1 MSQTAQVPVRTKA
14 KPMLPDWP
22 RIMRREK
29 AAQYLDIS
37 PATLDQAVASG
48 KMPKP
53 IPITGT
59 IKGWVRDDLDA
70 WIEDRRTAPL
80 IENDWD

>member
-1 MSQTAQVPVRTKA
+1 MSQTVEQRIRTKA
-14 KPMLPDWP
+14 VMPDWP

-37 PATLDQAVASG
+37 PGVLDREVAAG
-48 KMPKP
+48 KLPKP
-53 IPITGT
+53 IPITAG

-80 IENDWD
+80 RESDWD

>member
-1 MSQTAQVPVRTKA
+1 MYQVKA

-37 PATLDQAVASG
+37 PEMLDQAVASG

-53 IPITGT
+53 IPITAT

-70 WIEDRRTAPL
+70 WIEDRRQGYYPTS
-80 IENDWD
+80 DWD

>member
-1 MSQTAQVPVRTKA
+1 MSQTVQVPVRTKA

-37 PATLDQAVASG
+37 PAMLDQAVASG
-48 KMPKP
+48 QMPKP

-70 WIEDRRTAPL
+70 WIEDRRQGHYPTS
-80 IENDWD
+80 DRD

>member
-1 MSQTAQVPVRTKA
+1 
-14 KPMLPDWP
+14 MLPDWP

-37 PATLDQAVASG
+37 PEMLDQAVASG

-53 IPITGT
+53 IPITAT

-70 WIEDRRTAPL
+70 WIEDRRQGYYPTS
-80 IENDWD
+80 DWD

>member
-1 MSQTAQVPVRTKA
+1 MSQTVQVPVRTKA

-37 PATLDQAVASG
+37 PAMLDQAVTSG